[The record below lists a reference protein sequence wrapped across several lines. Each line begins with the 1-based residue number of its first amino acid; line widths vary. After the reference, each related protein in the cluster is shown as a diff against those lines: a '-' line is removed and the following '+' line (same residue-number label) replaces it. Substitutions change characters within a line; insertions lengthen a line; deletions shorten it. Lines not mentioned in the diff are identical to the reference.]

1 MNIKSYS
8 ELVLLPTFED
18 RFEYLRLDGIVGE
31 TTFGFDRYMNQVFYR
46 SLEWKKIRDT
56 GIARSWL
63 RPRHRRSRD
72 IWSSHHSPS
81 EPDSAER
88 SSGTDRHSARP

>member
-31 TTFGFDRYMNQVFYR
+31 TTFGFDRYRTR
-46 SLEWKKIRDT
+46 SFT
-56 GIARSWL
+56 GRWNG
-63 RPRHRRSRD
+63 RRSETR
-72 IWSSHHSPS
+72 
-81 EPDSAER
+81 
-88 SSGTDRHSARP
+88 

>member
-31 TTFGFDRYMNQVFYR
+31 TTFGFDRYMNQVAGMEEDSR
-46 SLEWKKIRDT
+46 CGDCK
-56 GIARSWL
+56 RSWL
-63 RPRHRRSRD
+63 RPWHRRSRD

-88 SSGTDRHSARP
+88 SSGTDRHSTRP